1 MWAVDLDIFV
11 TCGWQTIP
19 LLFIKIWILK
29 TTQLLGQYLLQKK
42 KMRLQGIGEFTLTNL
57 QENPFEYEKGK
68 IRIPRDSIQFSSD
81 PKAEED
87 YGLINFISQKTGKL
101 RSLASSDLEDY
112 LNVGKQI
119 LNISKQ
125 FYIEGLGT
133 LTLNDQNEFHFIQEH
148 DAIVVVP
155 TEEINPNKRITERKD
170 RHTDI
175 SFENSLPVQKK
186 RTETILR
193 RLLVVFAVVIGI
205 TTTGWIVYYF
215 FQHWQVEKSNKQ
227 NLLET
232 IRPVIPAPS
241 SGLLSD
247 SISDNPTVP
256 SSVSAPPGSG
266 QSANYK
272 VIIETAYRQ
281 RALTRYDSLKKWGHD
296 VYLRTRDSV
305 TFDLYT
311 ILNGPLSDTSRIR
324 DSISRF
330 FARRV
335 WIELE

>member
-1 MWAVDLDIFV
+1 MD
-11 TCGWQTIP
+11 GRPYP
-19 LLFIKIWILK
+19 LSFIKIWILK

-68 IRIPRDSIQFSSD
+68 IRIPRDSIQFSSN

-87 YGLINFISQKTGKL
+87 YGLVSFISQKTGKL

-125 FYIEGLGT
+125 FNLEGLGT
-133 LTLNDQNEFHFIQEH
+133 LSLDDQNVFHFIQEH
-148 DAIVVVP
+148 DAIVIVP
-155 TEEINPNKRITERKD
+155 TEEINPNKRIVERKD
-170 RHTDI
+170 RHSDI

-193 RLLVVFAVVIGI
+193 RLLMVFAVIIGL

-215 FQHWQVEKSNKQ
+215 FQQLQTKKSNNQ
-227 NLLET
+227 NLLEN
-232 IRPVIPAPS
+232 IQPVI
-241 SGLLSD
+241 
-247 SISDNPTVP
+247 
-256 SSVSAPPGSG
+256 SAPVSEADPDSLTINPNTNSPGSTSPGEG

-281 RALTRYDSLKKWGHD
+281 RALSRYDSLKKWGHD
-296 VYLRTRDSV
+296 VYLRTGDSV

-311 ILNGPLSDTSRIR
+311 ILNGPLSDTGRSK

-335 WIELE
+335 RIELE